1 MTKEVLKESVERILR
16 TKYLKRL
23 SEATELEIL
32 NSISDVIMEQLS
44 DNWLRTTR
52 AYKKVKQ
59 VHYLSIE
66 YLIGRSFTNNLI
78 NLNMLDAVK
87 DLLAEVNLSIDK
99 IEEFEIDPGLGNGG
113 LGRLAVC
120 LLDSAAT
127 MNAPVYGYG
136 LRYKDGLF
144 TQKFCNGKQIELS
157 EDWLRNGEIFQ
168 VRKDRDRKSVV

>member
-66 YLIGRSFTNNLI
+66 YFI
-78 NLNMLDAVK
+78 NL
-87 DLLAEVNLSIDK
+87 
-99 IEEFEIDPGLGNGG
+99 
-113 LGRLAVC
+113 
-120 LLDSAAT
+120 
-127 MNAPVYGYG
+127 Y
-136 LRYKDGLF
+136 YKV
-144 TQKFCNGKQIELS
+144 S
-157 EDWLRNGEIFQ
+157 
-168 VRKDRDRKSVV
+168 